1 MYSGHCS
8 FVMAHVG
15 ISCIRVVANVMNY
28 LLFGLLILGL
38 VALFGTLVFACVGTI
53 VVWFDGDIDEG
64 MWSSK

>member
-1 MYSGHCS
+1 MNSNPPKRVS
-8 FVMAHVG
+8 KTSLTAVG

-53 VVWFDGDIDEG
+53 VVWFDEG
-64 MWSSK
+64 YR